1 MLTQDPQPSTRTP
14 ASAPAPAPA
23 AWAFTA
29 STGQP
34 FTHRSIV
41 DAHFVACREPYRAL
55 LDQAGIQPGTHVL
68 DAGCCGG
75 DFLPWLA
82 ELTGPHGRVSA
93 VDLAP
98 EHAARAAARVRSA
111 DLGCRVDVRQGDV
124 TGLPYADDTFDV
136 VWCSNAVQ
144 VLTDDELRAAL
155 SEFRRVT
162 RPGGIIAVKDV
173 DAHAFAAR
181 PGDPFLF
188 PDLFRAAAVAPG
200 YLRQVLR
207 NRDLYVWMR
216 EAGIGAVR
224 QRTVPIEHFAPFTA
238 EVRAYYAPA
247 FAELADQAVRLGLPA
262 ADWAALRDPAH
273 PLSPFNHPD
282 GYVSE
287 GNVLAVGTA

>member
-1 MLTQDPQPSTRTP
+1 MLTQGPQPTADT
-14 ASAPAPAPA
+14 PA
-23 AWAFTA
+23 AWGFTA

-34 FTHRSIV
+34 FTHQTIV
-41 DAHFVACREPYRAL
+41 DAHFGACREPYRSL
-55 LDQAGIQPGTHVL
+55 LDQVGIQPGMHVL

-75 DFLPWLA
+75 DFLPCLA

-98 EHAARAAARVRSA
+98 EHAARAAARVA
-111 DLGCRVDVRQGDV
+111 AANLGCPVDVRQGDV
-124 TGLPYADDTFDV
+124 TGLPYEDGTFDA
-136 VWCSNAVQ
+136 VWCSNTVQ

-155 SEFRRVT
+155 RELRRVT

-188 PDLFRAAAVAPG
+188 TDLFRAAAVLPG
-200 YLRQVLR
+200 YPRQVLR
-207 NRDLYVWMR
+207 SRELYVWMR
-216 EAGIGAVR
+216 EAGISEVR
-224 QRTVPIEHFAPFTA
+224 QRTVPIEHFAPFTT

-247 FAELADQAVRLGLPA
+247 FAELADQAVKLGLPST
-262 ADWAALRDPAH
+262 DWDALRDPAH
-273 PLSPFNHPD
+273 PRSPFSHPD